1 MTYGEV
7 VTTIL
12 DYAGQ
17 GSGGDF
23 EKLVKRLV
31 NGVYYRVLESGK
43 VPQALREF
51 TLTTVAGT
59 SKYGLPLYVRRVLN
73 IEDPTTP
80 RFVYEETARSFDKGY
95 PGTTESGTP
104 SFAYPLGVYGVQK
117 QPVTSGSLTIVSS
130 EGYSVDGGSNYKVRV
145 TGFRQL
151 TYSNFDGGLVTELVT
166 MGSTADPT
174 YTSYSYKAGWGVE
187 RIVKE
192 PASGYSFTGILEV
205 CDYNGGEYPGN
216 VLAVIPPTWMSPE
229 YLWIE
234 FHPIPDAAITY
245 TIRSE
250 MRKPPLVN
258 TGDWPE
264 FAAEYHDLLV
274 FGVTMDLL
282 PSLGKPEIGD
292 RHRATYVKML
302 EALQRSNQKRPA
314 GIRRFREVQS
324 LAGPAQRPERPLI
337 QGVDFGLV
345 P

>member
-104 SFAYPLGVYGVQK
+104 SFAYPLGTYGVQV
-117 QPVTSGSLTIVSS
+117 QPSTSGELIIEPSGSA
-130 EGYSVDGGSNYKVRV
+130 DFGSNYRVRV
-145 TGFRQL
+145 VGYRHNPG
-151 TYSNFDGGLVTELVT
+151 YSYDGALVTEIVE
-166 MGSTADPT
+166 MGASEFIPAL
-174 YTSYSYKAGWGVE
+174 TSYSYKADYGVE

-192 PASGYSFTGILEV
+192 PLSGYTFSTVVTVNDLEDV
-205 CDYNGGEYPGN
+205 D
-216 VLAVIPPTWMSPE
+216 LAVIPVGWTSPE